1 MQKRK
6 KSPIEYRLLISPSYS
21 EVSKKQGIVFRL
33 ETVKEFSSF
42 RYAIAVEERLMEDTI
57 TWKIHGLR
65 SPGIS
70 LPATGPATFMKKYED
85 LKGTYLFTITK
96 LDGVEKTFTL
106 DIYEQKVSVVK
117 APKQKFLEIL
127 TSVDEL
133 TPATE
138 I

>member
-6 KSPIEYRLLISPSYS
+6 KSQIEYRLLISRFHS
-21 EVSKKQGIVFRL
+21 EAASKQGIVFRL

-42 RYAIAVEERLMEDTI
+42 NYAIAVEEQLMGNTI

-65 SPGIS
+65 SPAIS
-70 LPATGPATFMKKYED
+70 LPAIGPATFVRKYED
-85 LKGTYLFTITK
+85 LKGSYVFTITK
-96 LDGVEKTFTL
+96 LDGAENTFAL
-106 DIYEQKVSVVK
+106 DILDQKVSVVK

-138 I
+138 L